1 MLRPNKRS
9 RIKANLVTKGK
20 SYTSNEEFCVNDS
33 YVIIRNSELLA
44 GSMDKS
50 TLGSGAKNN
59 IFYILL
65 CDWGQNVSCT
75 VSFKLLFLITEFMI
89 SVDCCLYCVKL
100 IIVFSQLTQHTFQ
113 NRFQT

>member
-75 VSFKLLFLITEFMI
+75 VTTSMADASFHLQKESEI
-89 SVDCCLYCVKL
+89 
-100 IIVFSQLTQHTFQ
+100 
-113 NRFQT
+113 

>member
-1 MLRPNKRS
+1 MLRPNKKS
-9 RIKANLVTKGK
+9 RVKANLVTKGK

-59 IFYILL
+59 IFYVLL
-65 CDWGQNVSCT
+65 CDWGQNVACT
-75 VSFKLLFLITEFMI
+75 VRTQIKSHLMIDLFSLFGSM
-89 SVDCCLYCVKL
+89 CL
-100 IIVFSQLTQHTFQ
+100 
-113 NRFQT
+113 

>member
-75 VSFKLLFLITEFMI
+75 VTTLKDLIDPGIRFPN
-89 SVDCCLYCVKL
+89 VK
-100 IIVFSQLTQHTFQ
+100 FQ
-113 NRFQT
+113 ALASN